1 MTNDQ
6 SRLVLVVDSDQ
17 GFIDDARQLF
27 AAHRILTG
35 RDLDEARE
43 IVRGG
48 RVDLVLL
55 GPAFGSDMALSQA
68 RGLFDLAPGL
78 EMALVADVVTN
89 RLLKAALKG
98 GLIDVVETPL
108 AAGAVADLIDQL
120 PAPAPIID
128 VVIAAAPVTE
138 QPTAVPVQEVNRAE
152 AIATPP
158 IPAPAAAVTMTH
170 PASVSTPTE
179 VTFVA
184 EPATPR
190 VSEVIEQPP
199 PETLGAVAAA
209 ATMPEVA
216 DPHIVAEQHPER
228 PPVWPEEA
236 SPAEVEQSDPTPLEP
251 SESPSAWPE
260 EALPADVE
268 QPRPAPVEPLPLD
281 MVAPLTT
288 PPVSEPHAPLAPPEE
303 TVEDMATY
311 APPDPFAYVSNPVPA
326 VEALDVLERFMPAP
340 PAMPTPAMP
349 TPAMPPPTIHQEAPA
364 STSKVE
370 RSGPGRV
377 IAIMAGKGGSG
388 KTVTATNLAIAI
400 GLRGDPERVA
410 IVDADLQ
417 FGDVALLLQI
427 DPVRTIDDII
437 DQIDDMTDERLDAA
451 LLRHESGIRVLPAP
465 LLPVRAGEID
475 PKSVVAVVER
485 LRSMFDTVIVDT
497 GPVFDDGLVMI
508 LEHADQVITVVD
520 MDLPSVKNA
529 KVILDSLRQLQ
540 FDMGR
545 IRLVVNRSNSKARLD
560 IGELERSLGLRVGGA
575 IPSDRL
581 IPQSV
586 NEGIPV
592 LALSP
597 RSKVARAFHALAESL
612 DPDATR
618 ERLDTG

>member
-17 GFIDDARQLF
+17 RFIDDARELF
-27 AAHRILTG
+27 AAQRILTG

-55 GPAFGSDMALSQA
+55 GPGFGSDMALGQA
-68 RGLFDLAPGL
+68 RGLLDLAPGL
-78 EMALVADVVTN
+78 QMALVADVVTN

-108 AAGAVADLIDQL
+108 AASAVAELIDQL

-128 VVIAAAPVTE
+128 VVVAAAPAMD
-138 QPTAVPVQEVNRAE
+138 QPAAPPVQEVHPVE
-152 AIATPP
+152 EISIPP
-158 IPAPAAAVTMTH
+158 VPAPVAAVVITH

-184 EPATPR
+184 EPAAPR
-190 VSEVIEQPP
+190 VSEAIEKLP

-209 ATMPEVA
+209 ATMPETV
-216 DPHIVAEQHPER
+216 DPHLVVEPPES
-228 PPVWPEEA
+228 PSPWPEEA
-236 SPAEVEQSDPTPLEP
+236 SPTEVEQPDPTTL
-251 SESPSAWPE
+251 
-260 EALPADVE
+260 
-268 QPRPAPVEPLPLD
+268 EPLPPEV
-281 MVAPLTT
+281 VAPSIT
-288 PPVSEPHAPLAPPEE
+288 PPVTEALAPSAPPQAE
-303 TVEDMATY
+303 TVDQIAPN
-311 APPDPFAYVSNPVPA
+311 APPAPSDYVSNPVPA
-326 VEALDVLERFMPAP
+326 SDPLDVLERIMPASP
-340 PAMPTPAMP
+340 GMPA
-349 TPAMPPPTIHQEAPA
+349 PTIHQETPA
-364 STSKVE
+364 SMSKVE

-400 GLRGDPERVA
+400 GLRDDPERVA

-427 DPVRTIDDII
+427 DPVRTIDDVV

-465 LLPVRAGEID
+465 LLPVRAGEIA

-520 MDLPSVKNA
+520 MDLPSVKNT
-529 KVILDSLRQLQ
+529 KVVLDSLRQIQ
-540 FDMGR
+540 FDMSR

-560 IGELERSLGLRVGGA
+560 IVELERSLGLHVGGS

-581 IPQSV
+581 VPQSV

-612 DPDATR
+612 ESDATR
-618 ERLDTG
+618 ESLESQ

>member
-17 GFIDDARQLF
+17 GFIDDARRLF
-27 AAHRILTG
+27 AAHRVLTG

-55 GPAFGSDMALSQA
+55 GPAFGSDMALSHA
-68 RGLFDLAPGL
+68 RGLLDLGPGL
-78 EMALVADVVTN
+78 QMALVADVVTN

-98 GLIDVVETPL
+98 GLIDVVEAPL
-108 AAGAVADLIDQL
+108 AASAVAELMEQL
-120 PAPAPIID
+120 PAPAPIVD
-128 VVIAAAPVTE
+128 VVVAAAPVTE
-138 QPTAVPVQEVNRAE
+138 QPTAAPVQEVYPAE
-152 AIATPP
+152 AIATPSV
-158 IPAPAAAVTMTH
+158 PAPAAEAITH
-170 PASVSTPTE
+170 SASMSTPTE

-184 EPATPR
+184 EPAPPR
-190 VSEVIEQPP
+190 VSEAIEELP
-199 PETLGAVAAA
+199 PETLGGVAAA
-209 ATMPEVA
+209 ATMPEMV
-216 DPHIVAEQHPER
+216 DPHTVAEQHPES
-228 PPVWPEEA
+228 PPVWPEETLQVEIA
-236 SPAEVEQSDPTPLEP
+236 QPAPTALEP
-251 SESPSAWPE
+251 LPPEMAAPSMTPSVSEVLAPFAPPEPEAADDVARNAMPSPSAN
-260 EALPADVE
+260 
-268 QPRPAPVEPLPLD
+268 
-281 MVAPLTT
+281 
-288 PPVSEPHAPLAPPEE
+288 
-303 TVEDMATY
+303 
-311 APPDPFAYVSNPVPA
+311 VSNPVPSSDT
-326 VEALDVLERFMPAP
+326 LDVLERVMPAP
-340 PAMPTPAMP
+340 
-349 TPAMPPPTIHQEAPA
+349 PAMPPPTIHQEAPA
-364 STSKVE
+364 PPPIAE
-370 RSGPGRV
+370 RSGSGRV

-427 DPVRTIDDII
+427 DPVRTLDDVV
-437 DQIDDMTDERLDAA
+437 DQIDGMSDERLDAV

-475 PKSVVAVVER
+475 IKSVVAVVER

-529 KVILDSLRQLQ
+529 KVVLDSLRQLD
-540 FDMGR
+540 FDMDR

-560 IGELERSLGLRVGGA
+560 LVELERSLGLRVGGT

-581 IPQSV
+581 VPQSV

-612 DPDATR
+612 EADTTRGQIDAH
-618 ERLDTG
+618 

>member
-27 AAHRILTG
+27 AAQRILTG

-55 GPAFGSDMALSQA
+55 GPGFGSDMALGQA
-68 RGLFDLAPGL
+68 RGLLDLAPGL
-78 EMALVADVVTN
+78 QMALVADVVTN

-108 AAGAVADLIDQL
+108 AAGAVAELIDQL

-128 VVIAAAPVTE
+128 VVVAAAPAMD
-138 QPTAVPVQEVNRAE
+138 QPAAPPVEEVHPVE
-152 AIATPP
+152 ETSIAPV
-158 IPAPAAAVTMTH
+158 PAPIAAVAITH

-179 VTFVA
+179 VTFIA
-184 EPATPR
+184 EPASPR
-190 VSEVIEQPP
+190 VSEAIEKLP

-209 ATMPEVA
+209 ATMPEIV
-216 DPHIVAEQHPER
+216 DLHIGVEQHRES
-228 PPVWPEEA
+228 PPPWPEEA
-236 SPAEVEQSDPTPLEP
+236 LPAEVEQSDPAAFEPLP
-251 SESPSAWPE
+251 PDVVAPSATPPVAE
-260 EALPADVE
+260 ALAPFAPPQVETVAQIAPNALPA
-268 QPRPAPVEPLPLD
+268 P
-281 MVAPLTT
+281 
-288 PPVSEPHAPLAPPEE
+288 S
-303 TVEDMATY
+303 
-311 APPDPFAYVSNPVPA
+311 AYVSDPVPDSDP
-326 VEALDVLERFMPAP
+326 LDVLERIMPAP
-340 PAMPTPAMP
+340 PD
-349 TPAMPPPTIHQEAPA
+349 MPPPTIHQEAPA
-364 STSKVE
+364 SMSTVE
-370 RSGPGRV
+370 PSGPGRV

-417 FGDVALLLQI
+417 FGDVALMLQI
-427 DPVRTIDDII
+427 DPIRTIDDVI
-437 DQIDDMTDERLDAA
+437 DQIDGMTDERLDAA

-465 LLPVRAGEID
+465 LLPVRAGEIA

-497 GPVFDDGLVMI
+497 GPVFDDGLVML

-529 KVILDSLRQLQ
+529 KVVLDSLRQLQ

-560 IGELERSLGLRVGGA
+560 VVELERSLGLRVGGS

-581 IPQSV
+581 VPQSV

-612 DPDATR
+612 DPDTNR
-618 ERLDTG
+618 ELLESQ

>member
-1 MTNDQ
+1 MTNDP

-17 GFIDDARQLF
+17 RFIDDARPLF
-27 AAHRILTG
+27 AAHRVLTG

-43 IVRGG
+43 IVSGG

-55 GPAFGSDMALSQA
+55 GPAFASDVALGQA
-68 RGLFDLAPGL
+68 RGLLEMGPGL
-78 EMALVADVVTN
+78 QMALAAEVVTN

-98 GLIDVVETPL
+98 GLIDVLEAPL
-108 AAGAVADLIDQL
+108 GEREVAELIQRL

-128 VVIAAAPVTE
+128 VVVEAPPVTG
-138 QPTAVPVQEVNRAE
+138 QPAPIPVQAVFQGQETASPLSLETV
-152 AIATPP
+152 
-158 IPAPAAAVTMTH
+158 APRTTES

-184 EPATPR
+184 QAAPPR
-190 VSEVIEQPP
+190 VSEAIAELP

-216 DPHIVAEQHPER
+216 TPPVVSQQHQES
-228 PPVWPEEA
+228 PPVWPDETG
-236 SPAEVEQSDPTPLEP
+236 PIEP
-251 SESPSAWPE
+251 P
-260 EALPADVE
+260 
-268 QPRPAPVEPLPLD
+268 QPVPIDLEPLPPEV
-281 MVAPLTT
+281 VAPPLS
-288 PPVSEPHAPLAPPEE
+288 PPESDALPPFAPP
-303 TVEDMATY
+303 
-311 APPDPFAYVSNPVPA
+311 APPADDASRSAPASPFTDVSDPVPSAEA
-326 VEALDVLERFMPAP
+326 VDVLQQVMPAP
-340 PAMPTPAMP
+340 PAMPAPTVHQDSPA
-349 TPAMPPPTIHQEAPA
+349 A
-364 STSKVE
+364 SSTVE

-427 DPVRTIDDII
+427 DPVRTLGDVV
-437 DQIDDMTDERLDAA
+437 DQIDQMTDERLDAA
-451 LLRHESGIRVLPAP
+451 MLRHESGIRVLPAP
-465 LLPVRAGEID
+465 LMPTRADEID
-475 PKSVVAVVER
+475 AKSVVAVVER
-485 LRSMFDTVIVDT
+485 LRSLFDTVIVDT
-497 GPVFDDGLVMI
+497 GSVFDDGMVMI

-529 KVILDSLRQLQ
+529 KIVLDSLRQLA
-540 FDMGR
+540 FDMDR
-545 IRLVVNRSNSKARLD
+545 IRLVVNRANSKARLD
-560 IGELERSLGLRVGGA
+560 LVELERSLGLRVGGT

-581 IPQSV
+581 VPQSV

-597 RSKVARAFHALAESL
+597 RSKVAKAFHALAESL
-612 DPDATR
+612 EPEATAKPPR
-618 ERLDTG
+618 RSMSD

>member
-1 MTNDQ
+1 
-6 SRLVLVVDSDQ
+6 
-17 GFIDDARQLF
+17 
-27 AAHRILTG
+27 
-35 RDLDEARE
+35 
-43 IVRGG
+43 
-48 RVDLVLL
+48 
-55 GPAFGSDMALSQA
+55 
-68 RGLFDLAPGL
+68 
-78 EMALVADVVTN
+78 
-89 RLLKAALKG
+89 
-98 GLIDVVETPL
+98 
-108 AAGAVADLIDQL
+108 
-120 PAPAPIID
+120 
-128 VVIAAAPVTE
+128 
-138 QPTAVPVQEVNRAE
+138 
-152 AIATPP
+152 
-158 IPAPAAAVTMTH
+158 
-170 PASVSTPTE
+170 
-179 VTFVA
+179 
-184 EPATPR
+184 
-190 VSEVIEQPP
+190 
-199 PETLGAVAAA
+199 
-209 ATMPEVA
+209 
-216 DPHIVAEQHPER
+216 
-228 PPVWPEEA
+228 
-236 SPAEVEQSDPTPLEP
+236 
-251 SESPSAWPE
+251 
-260 EALPADVE
+260 
-268 QPRPAPVEPLPLD
+268 
-281 MVAPLTT
+281 
-288 PPVSEPHAPLAPPEE
+288 
-303 TVEDMATY
+303 MATY

-388 KTVTATNLAIAI
+388 KTVTATNLAIAM

-451 LLRHESGIRVLPAP
+451 LLRHESGIRVLAAP

-560 IGELERSLGLRVGGA
+560 IVELERSLGLSLGGS